1 LRRRIELSRMD
12 KPVSPAVK
20 KRRQTRR
27 WLITASVA
35 VLLGLVTVGLS
46 RLQPALPS
54 VDRSS
59 LFFGTVQRG
68 EMLRQVRGN
77 GSLVPEQIQFV
88 QAETDGRIERIF
100 VQPGAAVTAET
111 ILMELS
117 NPELQQAAFDAE
129 WQLKGAEAQLTRLR
143 AQLENERLA
152 LKSAVAALK
161 AEASQAS
168 LEAQANDALA
178 KEKLVSALDQQ
189 RWRGKAE
196 ELRERLAIEEERLK
210 TSARSTE
217 AQLAVQQ
224 AEVERAT
231 AVLARK
237 RQQVAA
243 LRVRAGVE
251 GVLQQIGDLVP
262 LQVGQR
268 ITPAATLAKIVEPK
282 RLKAV
287 LRVAETQVRDVQLG
301 QLAEIDTRNGVVPG
315 RVIRIDPAALNG
327 TVTVDIKLEGP
338 LPRGARPDLNVDGV
352 IELERLESVLYVGR
366 PVQGQGEGAVSLF
379 KVVDGGKAACRVR
392 ARLGRSSVSVIE
404 VVDGLQAGDEIILS
418 DMAAWEEHERVRLQ

>member
-1 LRRRIELSRMD
+1 MD

-20 KRRQTRR
+20 KRRQARR
-27 WLITASVA
+27 WLITVSVA

-88 QAETDGRIERIF
+88 QAETDGRIERIL

-111 ILMELS
+111 VLMELS
-117 NPELQQAAFDAE
+117 NPELQQTAFDAE

-152 LKSAVAALK
+152 LKSAVATLK
-161 AEASQAS
+161 AEASQAE
-168 LEAQANDALA
+168 LEAKANDALA

-224 AEVERAT
+224 AEVERFT
-231 AVLARK
+231 ALLARK
-237 RQQVAA
+237 RQQLAA

-301 QLAEIDTRNGVVPG
+301 QLAEIDTRNGIVPG

-327 TVTVDIKLEGP
+327 TVTVDVKLEGP

-366 PVQGQGEGAVSLF
+366 PVQGQGESVVNVF
-379 KVVDGGKAACRVR
+379 KVVDGGKAASRVR

-418 DMAAWEEHERVRLQ
+418 DMAAWDEHERVRLQ

>member
-1 LRRRIELSRMD
+1 MD
-12 KPVSPAVK
+12 KPISPVLR

-27 WLITASVA
+27 WLIAVA
-35 VLLGLVTVGLS
+35 AGVLLALVTLGLS
-46 RLQPALPS
+46 QLQPAIPR
-54 VDRSS
+54 VEKAS

-88 QAETDGRIERIF
+88 QAETDGRIERIL

-161 AEASQAS
+161 AEASQAE
-168 LEAQANDALA
+168 LEAKANDALA

-243 LRVRAGVE
+243 LRVHAGVE

-287 LRVAETQVRDVQLG
+287 LRVPETQVRDVQIG
-301 QLAEIDTRNGVVPG
+301 QLAEIDTRNGIVPG

-327 TVTVDIKLEGP
+327 SVTVDVKLEGP

-366 PVQGQGEGAVSLF
+366 PVQGQGES
-379 KVVDGGKAACRVR
+379 
-392 ARLGRSSVSVIE
+392 
-404 VVDGLQAGDEIILS
+404 
-418 DMAAWEEHERVRLQ
+418 